1 METTENM
8 EEQKWNGKLM
18 RSLISKLN
26 FKKSLH
32 ILNVT
37 YEVKNR
43 WALLCV
49 QQNRMFFKNSLH
61 QDYYICIVEI
71 KVLRCLVKK
80 LSKLN

>member
-43 WALLCV
+43 
-49 QQNRMFFKNSLH
+49 
-61 QDYYICIVEI
+61 
-71 KVLRCLVKK
+71 
-80 LSKLN
+80 